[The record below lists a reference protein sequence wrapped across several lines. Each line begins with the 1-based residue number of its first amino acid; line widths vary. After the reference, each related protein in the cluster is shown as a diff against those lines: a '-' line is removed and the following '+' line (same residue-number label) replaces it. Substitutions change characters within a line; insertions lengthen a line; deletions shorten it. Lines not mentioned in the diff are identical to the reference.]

1 MSKHLFDVCFF
12 ALFFVVVVCL
22 FLFLFLF
29 FLLFVFSLNRTKY
42 VNF

>member
-29 FLLFVFSLNRTKY
+29 FGCLFFHLIGRNM
-42 VNF
+42 